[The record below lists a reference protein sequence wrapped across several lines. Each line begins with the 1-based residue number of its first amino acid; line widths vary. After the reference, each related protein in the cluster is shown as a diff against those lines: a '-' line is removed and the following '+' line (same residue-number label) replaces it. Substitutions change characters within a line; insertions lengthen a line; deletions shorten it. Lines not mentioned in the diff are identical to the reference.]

1 MERRQFVAG
10 IATAGLTAS
19 VGGCLG
25 SVTQQQR
32 DPNTES
38 DPDESPT
45 ADGTGAEPTETGT
58 DESTEAG
65 LAGGPEEA
73 VAAYLDAWKAE
84 DREALAKAAH
94 SESPLNPETH
104 ADDAALE
111 SVSFADYE
119 TRLIETGISR
129 ERVTDVRYVEAAYDD
144 GTLGDVLGGHIA
156 ALVRVEVSGGTD
168 GGIEPETDWVVV
180 TEADNWRVFWRA
192 PATLEESDLAIDA
205 QVVETVS
212 FEDGSARV
220 DFQDVAGFERAT
232 VETERNEQTTVDA
245 PDQAT
250 VPVDSDG
257 DAVVVTATVDGETAE
272 VHRERYPPDERFVEA
287 VRFDAETAQADVRF
301 GGETD
306 ASSVHVDSV
315 NTFSEAS
322 SDTLGAL
329 THLTVGFDPQGD
341 EIVVTVTTDGED
353 TVVHRER
360 HSR

>member
-10 IATAGLTAS
+10 IATVGLTAS

-32 DPNTES
+32 DPNAES

-45 ADGTGAEPTETGT
+45 ADGTRAEPTETGT

-94 SESPLNPETH
+94 SESTLNPETH
-104 ADDAALE
+104 ADDASLE
-111 SVSFADYE
+111 SASFADYD
-119 TRLIETGISR
+119 TRLVETGLAR
-129 ERVTDVRYVEAAYDD
+129 DRVTSVRYVEATYDE
-144 GTLGDVLGGHIA
+144 GTLDTVLDGQVA
-156 ALVRVEVSGGTD
+156 ALVRVEASGEDSEGL
-168 GGIEPETDWVVV
+168 EPETDWVVV
-180 TEADNWRVFWRA
+180 TEDDAWRVFWRA
-192 PATLEESDLAIDA
+192 PATVEASKLAIDA
-205 QVVETVS
+205 QVVEAVS

-220 DFQDVAGFERAT
+220 DFQDVAGFEQAT
-232 VETERNEQTTVDA
+232 VETERNGQTTVDA

-272 VHRERYPPDERFVEA
+272 VHREQYPPDERFVEE

-329 THLTVGFDPQGD
+329 THLAVGFDPQGD

-360 HSR
+360 YSR